1 MDDWQPPRERPIT
14 PERARQL
21 MAGPLADV
29 YRGILNDC
37 CAPIY
42 WYRSDRA
49 DLAILNNGTVTF
61 VQTPER
67 LLGVT
72 AAHVL
77 RGYLRDSA
85 AAGQVTLQIFNA
97 VIDDMEARIV
107 HLPDHLDIATF
118 VVDEALLARLGK
130 RSVPLASWPPRAPQ
144 EGRGIML
151 AGYPAVERLVE
162 RDRVNFGL
170 FTALVIARRV
180 TDVQITWLVEREAML
195 VDARIPAPPL
205 NYGLGGIS
213 GGPLITWL
221 ESEQHIATFVLGGV
235 IVEHPDYDHNDFAV
249 ERVVAIRAD
258 FITPDGRVGGCAPY
272 CADQE
277 AGWSSV
283 RSSAIA

>member
-1 MDDWQPPRERPIT
+1 MNDWQPPEGHPIT
-14 PERARQL
+14 AERAREL
-21 MAGPLADV
+21 MSGELADV

-42 WYRSDRA
+42 WYRRDRM
-49 DLAILNNGTVTF
+49 DLAILNSGTVTF
-61 VQTPER
+61 LQTPER

-77 RGYLRDSA
+77 NGYLRDA
-85 AAGQVTLQIFNA
+85 AAGPITLQVFDA
-97 VIDDMEARIV
+97 VIDDMQARVV

-118 VVDEALLARLGK
+118 AVDDALLTRLGK
-130 RSVPLASWPPRAPQ
+130 RAVPLANWPPRVPK

-151 AGYPAVERLVE
+151 AGYPAVERVAE
-162 RDRVNFGL
+162 GNRVNFGL

-195 VDARIPAPPL
+195 PDARVPAPPL

-221 ESEQHIATFVLGGV
+221 ESEQHIATFALGGV
-235 IVEHPDYDHNDFAV
+235 IVEHPDYANNDFAI
-249 ERVVAIRAD
+249 ERVVAVRAD
-258 FITPDGRVGGCAPY
+258 FISPSGRVG
-272 CADQE
+272 
-277 AGWSSV
+277 
-283 RSSAIA
+283 R